1 MYKNPT
7 CPNCRVPYSNVDLLQ
22 LIVSAVPFNDIPTG
36 RTMQL
41 EEMELKYA
49 ISQSDQE
56 EMAKKLELFSIE
68 KE

>member
-7 CPNCRVPYSNVDLLQ
+7 CPNCRVPCSSVDLLQ

-56 EMAKKLELFSIE
+56 EMAKKLELISIE